1 MMVVSVTDV
10 MATAETSASAGA
22 EDSIPSV
29 EIRMP
34 ATKPWPDPMVAVATF
49 AATDTADGEASSA
62 PMTYGS
68 WTYQIRRG
76 LSDVGFGR
84 TEIPPEWMG
93 GTDPPKARPPAG
105 AGADR
110 HR

>member
-10 MATAETSASAGA
+10 MATSETSASAEA
-22 EDSIPSV
+22 EDNIPSV
-29 EIRMP
+29 EILMP

-49 AATDTADGEASSA
+49 VATDTADGEASSA

-68 WTYQIRRG
+68 WTYQIRRV

-84 TEIPPEWMG
+84 TEIPPEWMAE
-93 GTDPPKARPPAG
+93 TSRPQGRTAAG
-105 AGADR
+105 AA
-110 HR
+110 